1 MQTTIPYTPE
11 QNGVAERMSRTL
23 VDRARTMLNN
33 AGIPTR
39 YWQYAMATA
48 AHVTNRIPSNSINRS
63 TPFEQWTEVKP
74 DISHLR
80 VFGCRAYSHIPDQ
93 KRSKFDPKADICIFI
108 GYAMNQKG
116 YILIRDSDGVI
127 ITSRAAR
134 SFFLPSRSEEG
145 MIRDR

>member
-1 MQTTIPYTPE
+1 
-11 QNGVAERMSRTL
+11 
-23 VDRARTMLNN
+23 
-33 AGIPTR
+33 
-39 YWQYAMATA
+39 MATA

-63 TPFEQWTEVKP
+63 TPFELWTGVKP

-93 KRSKFDPKADICIFI
+93 KRSKFEPKADICTFI

-127 ITSRAAR
+127 ITSRDVKFDEAYLPHRHPPSTYDDHHAR
-134 SFFLPSRSEEG
+134 ENS
-145 MIRDR
+145 MIPCPNCLR